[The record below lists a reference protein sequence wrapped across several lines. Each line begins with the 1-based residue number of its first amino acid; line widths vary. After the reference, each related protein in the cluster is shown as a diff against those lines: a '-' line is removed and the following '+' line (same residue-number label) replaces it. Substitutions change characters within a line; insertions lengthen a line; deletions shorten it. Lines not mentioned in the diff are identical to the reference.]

1 MGINLSA
8 EGGYVRMDAPLHL
21 VWQYPRQN
29 FTMQRMSLSNGPFD
43 KAQPSSGACAKA
55 DELVFKVND
64 AALWV
69 EQSPLRLRPSK
80 LARVLVWGWVGGF
93 QG

>member
-1 MGINLSA
+1 
-8 EGGYVRMDAPLHL
+8 
-21 VWQYPRQN
+21 
-29 FTMQRMSLSNGPFD
+29 MSLSNGPFD
-43 KAQPSSGACAKA
+43 KGQTISGACAKA
-55 DELVFKVND
+55 DELVFKVNG